1 MSRFLNRKGSESDSS
16 FDLVVDAC
24 EMCCKNCRVDVGAV
38 LILAV
43 VSYRPF
49 LAWSESK
56 SWLSGV
62 EE

>member
-1 MSRFLNRKGSESDSS
+1 MSRPLNREWSESDFS
-16 FDLVVDAC
+16 FDLRVDAC
-24 EMCCKNCRVDVGAV
+24 RMCSNNCRNDVGAV

>member
-1 MSRFLNRKGSESDSS
+1 MSRPLNREWSESDFS
-16 FDLVVDAC
+16 FDLRVDAC
-24 EMCCKNCRVDVGAV
+24 GMCSNNCRNDVGAV

-49 LAWSESK
+49 LALSESK